1 MRRGYLYWMLSLK
14 GLLLEILL
22 EAMFGEKFK
31 LRVTKNGQMKAF
43 IGMAT
48 ANAKPGER
56 PYRITWFSL
65 GQAITKGGIPD
76 NRHVDLDFD
85 EMKEVLS
92 KKGFPPEIV
101 QRLRERYPNDDS
113 ELLGDRYQLG
123 N

>member
-1 MRRGYLYWMLSLK
+1 MLLK
-14 GLLLEILL
+14 RLLVEIIL
-22 EAMFGEKFK
+22 EAMFGQKFK

-65 GQAITKGGIPD
+65 GQAIMKGSIPD

-85 EMKEVLS
+85 EMKQILAAKE
-92 KKGFPPEIV
+92 FPPEIV
-101 QRLRERYPNDDS
+101 KRIQDRYPNDDS
-113 ELLGDRYQLG
+113 ELLGDRHQIG